1 MPLDKDTLYFIRL
14 VSSGRGLPPRERY
27 RRHRR
32 HAGIVGADL
41 PHGRRPRAE
50 RRRVG
55 TAAACP
61 LAEPPPRE
69 TRIRWALSAETGES
83 VPATSSKRPQDRS
96 ADFSEEGHPPVLAEG
111 AQAEQE
117 LPSFRR
123 KNAATSTFTSTA
135 NRTKGDRILHEIGAH
150 LYFDV
155 PKHSEYVWDGVL
167 IENHRTILNVRRNRT
182 ERELNALLVRLLE
195 KDGTHGLAPGIQT
208 PPATFNAIF
217 LIRHAAV
224 HFQKEGIVLRHLCDW
239 ACFLTRHWDEIDHA
253 LFRTAMEDYRM
264 DRFAD
269 LMTAAAVEYL
279 GAEVP
284 GPECEAGMLG
294 RFMEEVLTLRR
305 CRTSPLPRL
314 FRKLRPHTE
323 PLAAAR
329 SAPDTRMEILLRY
342 GARPVERNSPYSGSR
357 RPQAPVRPAESAPGE
372 SWPATRD
379 KKTAMIREKVFCR
392 LKIFGFKNKEL
403 FLHRKNNARYT
414 LFSAAT

>member
-1 MPLDKDTLYFIRL
+1 MFKAAVFSWLQAAIPYMIDYSQDCRIFAALSDDKNLPMPINKDTLYFIRL
-14 VSSGRGLPPRERY
+14 VRSGAGLGAAPVSDTADTAVTPGSWERIY
-27 RRHRR
+27 RMAADHGLS
-32 HAGIVGADL
+32 AVVWDGICRL
-41 PHGRRPRAE
+41 P
-50 RRRVG
+50 
-55 TAAACP
+55 AAQQ
-61 LAEPPPRE
+61 PPRE
-69 TRIRWALSAETGES
+69 TRIRWALSAEKLEERYRHQQQT
-83 VPATSSKRPQDRS
+83 ASKLAAR
-96 ADFSEEGHPPVLAEG
+96 FSEEGLRMLLLKGLGLSRDYP
-111 AQAEQE
+111 
-117 LPSFRR
+117 LPEHRECGDIDIYLYGQSD
-123 KNAATSTFTSTA
+123 
-135 NRTKGDRILHEIGAH
+135 KGDRVLHEIGAH

-155 PKHSEYVWDGVL
+155 PKHSEYIWDGVL

-294 RFMEEVLTLRR
+294 RFMEEVLTL
-305 CRTSPLPRL
+305 SPMPDKPLPRL
-314 FRKLRPHTE
+314 FRKLSGPYRNRWRLREVLRTPVW
-323 PLAAAR
+323 R
-329 SAPDTRMEILLRY
+329 YYYDT
-342 GARPVERNSPYSGSR
+342 
-357 RPQAPVRPAESAPGE
+357 VRGQ
-372 SWPATRD
+372 WN
-379 KKTAMIREKVFCR
+379 EKFTVFR
-392 LKIFGFKNKEL
+392 
-403 FLHRKNNARYT
+403 
-414 LFSAAT
+414 

>member
-1 MPLDKDTLYFIRL
+1 M
-14 VSSGRGLPPRERY
+14 
-27 RRHRR
+27 
-32 HAGIVGADL
+32 
-41 PHGRRPRAE
+41 
-50 RRRVG
+50 
-55 TAAACP
+55 
-61 LAEPPPRE
+61 
-69 TRIRWALSAETGES
+69 
-83 VPATSSKRPQDRS
+83 
-96 ADFSEEGHPPVLAEG
+96 
-111 AQAEQE
+111 
-117 LPSFRR
+117 
-123 KNAATSTFTSTA
+123 
-135 NRTKGDRILHEIGAH
+135 
-150 LYFDV
+150 
-155 PKHSEYVWDGVL
+155 L

-294 RFMEEVLTLRR
+294 RFMEEVLTL
-305 CRTSPLPRL
+305 SPMPDKPLPRL
-314 FRKLRPHTE
+314 FRKLSGPYRNRWR
-323 PLAAAR
+323 R

-342 GARPVERNSPYSGSR
+342 GARPVEREIHGIQVAAGRRRRNSRPNPSPEKAGRER
-357 RPQAPVRPAESAPGE
+357 RKNSLSLGKSLP
-372 SWPATRD
+372 D
-379 KKTAMIREKVFCR
+379 ILD
-392 LKIFGFKNKEL
+392 LKIKSYICIVIQ
-403 FLHRKNNARYT
+403 RKVYAI
-414 LFSAAT
+414 

>member
-1 MPLDKDTLYFIRL
+1 MFKAAVFSWLQAAIPYMIDYSQDCRIFAALSDDKNLPMPINKDTLYFFRLIRSGAGL
-14 VSSGRGLPPRERY
+14 GAAPVSDT
-27 RRHRR
+27 
-32 HAGIVGADL
+32 A
-41 PHGRRPRAE
+41 
-50 RRRVG
+50 G
-55 TAAACP
+55 TAVTPGSWERIYRMAADHGLSAVVWDGIRRLP
-61 LAEPPPRE
+61 AAEQPPRE
-69 TRIRWALSAETGES
+69 TRIRWALSAEKLEERYRHQQQT
-83 VPATSSKRPQDRS
+83 ASKLAAR
-96 ADFSEEGHPPVLAEG
+96 FSEEGLRMLLLKGLGLSRDYPIPEHRECGDIDIYLYG
-111 AQAEQE
+111 Q
-117 LPSFRR
+117 SD
-123 KNAATSTFTSTA
+123 
-135 NRTKGDRILHEIGAH
+135 KGDRVLHEIGAH

-155 PKHSEYVWDGVL
+155 PKHSEYIWDGVL

-294 RFMEEVLTLRR
+294 RFMEEVLTL
-305 CRTSPLPRL
+305 SPMPDKPLPRL
-314 FRKLRPHTE
+314 FRKLSGPYRNRWRLREVLRTPVW
-323 PLAAAR
+323 R
-329 SAPDTRMEILLRY
+329 YYYDT
-342 GARPVERNSPYSGSR
+342 
-357 RPQAPVRPAESAPGE
+357 VRGQ
-372 SWPATRD
+372 WN
-379 KKTAMIREKVFCR
+379 EKFTVFR
-392 LKIFGFKNKEL
+392 
-403 FLHRKNNARYT
+403 
-414 LFSAAT
+414 

>member
-1 MPLDKDTLYFIRL
+1 MFKAAVFSWLQAAIPYMIDYSQDCRIFAALSDDKNLPMPINKDTLYFFLLIRSGAGL
-14 VSSGRGLPPRERY
+14 GAAPVSDT
-27 RRHRR
+27 
-32 HAGIVGADL
+32 A
-41 PHGRRPRAE
+41 
-50 RRRVG
+50 G
-55 TAAACP
+55 TAVTPGSWERIYRMAADHGLSAVVWDGIRRLP
-61 LAEPPPRE
+61 AAEQPPRE
-69 TRIRWALSAETGES
+69 TRIRWALSAEKLEERYRHQQQT
-83 VPATSSKRPQDRS
+83 ASKLAAR
-96 ADFSEEGHPPVLAEG
+96 FSEEGLRMLLLKGLGLSRDYPIPEHRECGDIDIYLYG
-111 AQAEQE
+111 Q
-117 LPSFRR
+117 SD
-123 KNAATSTFTSTA
+123 
-135 NRTKGDRILHEIGAH
+135 KGDRVLHEIGAH

-155 PKHSEYVWDGVL
+155 PKHSEYIWDGVL

-294 RFMEEVLTLRR
+294 RFMEEVLTL
-305 CRTSPLPRL
+305 SPMPDKPLPRL
-314 FRKLRPHTE
+314 FRKLSGPYRNRWRLREVLRTPVW
-323 PLAAAR
+323 R
-329 SAPDTRMEILLRY
+329 YYYDT
-342 GARPVERNSPYSGSR
+342 
-357 RPQAPVRPAESAPGE
+357 VRGQ
-372 SWPATRD
+372 WN
-379 KKTAMIREKVFCR
+379 EKFTVFR
-392 LKIFGFKNKEL
+392 
-403 FLHRKNNARYT
+403 
-414 LFSAAT
+414 